1 MVTSQASI
9 RNRKREWMRESVP
22 PAAMMLIAIACWWWL
37 ATRPAMTGSEM
48 PASDMTG
55 AGMDMPAQGMTMT
68 FLGFIVAWV
77 VMMTAMM
84 FPATA
89 PVVRIYAR
97 AAAMGRVAP
106 VPFFVI
112 GYLAVWSAVGLPGY
126 VAWQHWDGP
135 IQAASPSAARVAGI
149 VALLAAAYQLTP
161 LKQACLAHC
170 RSPLGFFLHHGKHLD
185 RPTGAMVAGLRH
197 GVVCLGCCWMLMVL
211 MIALGAM
218 NLLWMVVVAV
228 IILIEKT
235 APHGRALGMAAGL
248 VFAALGVALLVSP
261 GLAAILM

>member
-1 MVTSQASI
+1 MVTSQKI
-9 RNRKREWMRESVP
+9 TRDRKREWMRESMP
-22 PAAMMLIAIACWWWL
+22 PAVMMLIAIAGWWWL
-37 ATRPAMTGSEM
+37 ATRPSMSGSEMTGS
-48 PASDMTG
+48 
-55 AGMDMPAQGMTMT
+55 GMDMAEQGMTMT
-68 FLGFIVAWV
+68 FVGFLVAWV

-97 AAAMGRVAP
+97 AAAQGRVAP
-106 VPFFVI
+106 VPFFVV

-126 VAWQHWDGP
+126 VAWQQWNGP
-135 IQAASPSAARVAGI
+135 IQEASPSAARVAGI
-149 VALLAAAYQLTP
+149 VALLAAVYQLTP

-185 RPTGAMVAGLRH
+185 RPVGAMVAGLRH
-197 GVVCLGCCWMLMVL
+197 GVVCLGCCWMLMGL

-218 NLLWMVVVAV
+218 NLVWMVVVAI

-235 APHGRALGMAAGL
+235 APHGRALGMAAGMA
-248 VFAALGVALLVSP
+248 FAALGVALLVSP